1 MSITSRAGAAEGTA
15 EADTVVSVAGEPAA
29 VAAPSSSSPSPS
41 VVVAVGVATPSGDL
55 RPNARTSIAGR
66 PSLMSANVGPSRS
79 SHAARTE
86 ARHRNAASCSGAA
99 VSSSTTARRL
109 GTSAGSGAS
118 RLTWHKPHMSARA
131 SAAAAPCPPAWHER
145 A

>member
-1 MSITSRAGAAEGTA
+1 MSITSRAGVAEGA
-15 EADTVVSVAGEPAA
+15 AKADTLVSVAGELVA
-29 VAAPSSSSPSPS
+29 VASPSPPPS
-41 VVVAVGVATPSGDL
+41 PPAAAVATPSGNR
-55 RPNARTSIAGR
+55 RPNARTSIPGR

-109 GTSAGSGAS
+109 RTSAGFGAS

-131 SAAAAPCPPAWHER
+131 SAAAAACPPA
-145 A
+145 

>member
-1 MSITSRAGAAEGTA
+1 MSITSRAGVAEGA
-15 EADTVVSVAGEPAA
+15 AKADTLVSVAGEPVA
-29 VAAPSSSSPSPS
+29 VASPSPPPPPPP
-41 VVVAVGVATPSGDL
+41 VVAVATPSGNR
-55 RPNARTSIAGR
+55 RPNARTSIPGR

-109 GTSAGSGAS
+109 RTSAGFGAS

-131 SAAAAPCPPAWHER
+131 SAAAAACPPA
-145 A
+145 